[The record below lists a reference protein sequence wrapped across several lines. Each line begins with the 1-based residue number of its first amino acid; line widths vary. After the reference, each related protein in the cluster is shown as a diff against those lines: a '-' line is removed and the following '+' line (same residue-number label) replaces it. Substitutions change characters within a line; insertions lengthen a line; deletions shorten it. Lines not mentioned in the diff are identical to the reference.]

1 LKSLTLPELVAM
13 LRAMGVAL
21 WLEDRCV
28 RTRAPRGVLTADLRR
43 VLARQKGELAELLA
57 AEALA
62 QAKTTGPREG

>member
-21 WLEDRCV
+21 WLEDGWV

-43 VLARQKGELAELLA
+43 VLARQKRELAELLA

-62 QAKTTGPREG
+62 QAKPTGPREG